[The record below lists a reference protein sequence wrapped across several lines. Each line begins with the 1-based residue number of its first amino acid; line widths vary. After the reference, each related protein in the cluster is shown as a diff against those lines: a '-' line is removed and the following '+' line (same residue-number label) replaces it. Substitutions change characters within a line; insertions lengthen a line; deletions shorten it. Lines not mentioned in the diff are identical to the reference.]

1 MLDVHTNDLS
11 VCGGLSKESAIS
23 LVRTVLSD
31 PGSKSGI
38 GRLGGWRW
46 KKDAAFLLAVGSFLL
61 AVELF
66 CLQLCSGVLN

>member
-38 GRLGGWRW
+38 GRLGGGGGKRMQP
-46 KKDAAFLLAVGSFLL
+46 FLLAVGSFLL

-66 CLQLCSGVLN
+66 LFTVVFWSS